1 MSNEQSPAKRIWEKI
16 KLLLAL
22 APAGLLFAMFTYSL
36 IEMFDWD
43 VNINIWLFS
52 AVWMFLLLGFVKG
65 GVDGE
70 KDWERV
76 GILWLCVFYGFI
88 GTVISFF
95 LLGILLQWTLNIDI
109 QEFDRFY
116 YLMNIVWIGWIIGVY
131 FAIKHKWQIF

>member
-16 KLLLAL
+16 KLLFVLV
-22 APAGLLFAMFTYSL
+22 PVGLLFTMFIYSL

-52 AVWMFLLLGFVKG
+52 AVWMFFLLGFVKG